1 MLKKFDKM
9 GIICYNKLVFVE
21 RRNLMRQKLICS
33 LILILFLL
41 SLLCTAVFADCVY
54 VTGDVLNIRSGPDT
68 SYQVLGTAQYGDYL
82 DVLDRTGNWIKVSY
96 WGVTG
101 YVNADYVSASKPT
114 GDTPAYTAQDNT
126 QYVYATGDTVNLRSG
141 PDTSYGVVGRVMYG
155 DSLPVVGRSGEW
167 LQVSYWGVTGYIR
180 GDYVSCTKPEPRAET
195 SSPAQQCV
203 YATGD
208 RINIRTGPDT
218 SYDIAGCAN
227 YGDYL
232 IVTGR
237 SGEWLQV
244 SYWGVTGYVR
254 SDIVSC
260 NQPPAKPGG
269 GTSASG
275 GNMSVV
281 EYAKTFIGVPY
292 VYGGSTPSG
301 FDCSGFVKYVFAHFG
316 VNLPRT
322 SYSQMNVGTP
332 VTREELLPGDLVVF
346 RGGGHVGIY
355 CGNNMYIHAPQTGRT
370 VTVEEM
376 NRTLYCARRIL

>member
-1 MLKKFDKM
+1 
-9 GIICYNKLVFVE
+9 
-21 RRNLMRQKLICS
+21 MRQKLICS
-33 LILILFLL
+33 FLIIMFLL
-41 SLLCTAVFADCVY
+41 SMLCTAVFADCVY

-68 SYQVLGTAQYGDYL
+68 SYQVLGKAQYGDYL

-101 YVNADYVSASKPT
+101 FVNADYVSVSKPS
-114 GDTPAYTAQDNT
+114 GEAPAYTAPQET

-167 LQVSYWGVTGYIR
+167 LQVMYWGVTGYIR
-180 GDYVSCTKPEPRAET
+180 GDYVSCNKPEPRT
-195 SSPAQQCV
+195 STVSEAQQCV

-208 RINIRTGPDT
+208 KINIRTGPDT
-218 SYDIAGCAN
+218 SYDIAGTAN

-232 IVTGR
+232 IVVGR

-254 SDIVSC
+254 GDIVSC
-260 NQPPAKPGG
+260 NQPPAKPSGG
-269 GTSASG
+269 ASASG
-275 GNMSVV
+275 GNMGVV
-281 EYAKTFIGVPY
+281 DYAKTFIGVPY

-316 VNLPRT
+316 VSLPRT

-332 VTREELLPGDLVVF
+332 VSREELQPGDLVVF

-355 CGNNMYIHAPQTGRT
+355 CGNNQYIHAPQTGRT
-370 VTVEEM
+370 VSVDEM